1 MMEDFDNI
9 FKDKIGDE
17 LPHDFRPSDWLA
29 AEQELDKLMPLA
41 APIAPSPRFLTWHKW
56 AIAATVLLL
65 GSQLYL
71 MTELGKVKQE
81 VVALHEENKG
91 LITAKKADIPDFN
104 IPQTIVIQH
113 DTITR
118 TVFIEVPQK
127 GQGTEQSVKRNDMQ
141 HRNFENFVDN
151 KNGINDTQ
159 EAVSSTAKNN
169 KVTPPKTNF
178 APKINELITDNIV
191 LKTVENSKQLEVKKD
206 ILKDA
211 NNVVINKNEL
221 ADINKENANKSV
233 EINKENT
240 DNLNQINKENA
251 NNYLENKKEN
261 NVLNTLPNNQLA
273 IVKSI
278 NRAKNWLDDAAF
290 DFILMS
296 KPVIIKPI
304 SEPNGWE
311 ISANALLLTN
321 EEHRRPHL
329 PHGNEPD
336 DQKASIGAN
345 IRLSYNLKSNIRLS
359 ADADFWSER
368 HGQDTTGRLP
378 ILPNLPK
385 DFTLTGVEQ
394 TFRSFQ
400 LRLGADYKFRQIIG
414 IQPFIGLGL
423 AYQKRSNDGF
433 ELVYKKD
440 NNKLP
445 PITVPNETKFDKPLF
460 ISLRAGLEGKIYR
473 RLSWSVD
480 VNGQR
485 GVSYGQTWSS
495 HFGLKYAL

>member
-1 MMEDFDNI
+1 MIEDFDNI

-17 LPHDFRPSDWLA
+17 LPYDFRPGDWLA

-56 AIAATVLLL
+56 AIAATILLL

-71 MTELGKVKQE
+71 MTELSKVKQE
-81 VVALHEENKG
+81 VVTLHEENKG
-91 LITAKKADIPDFN
+91 LITAKKANKSDFN
-104 IPQTIVIQH
+104 TPQAVVIQH
-113 DTITR
+113 DTLVK

-127 GQGTEQSVKRNDMQ
+127 GQAAEQSVKGKEIQRRDFD
-141 HRNFENFVDN
+141 NFADN
-151 KNGINDTQ
+151 KNSINERN
-159 EAVSSTAKNN
+159 EAVSSNAKNN
-169 KVTPPKTNF
+169 KATPPKTNF
-178 APKINELITDNIV
+178 APKINELNTENMA
-191 LKTVENSKQLEVKKD
+191 LKTVENAKKIEVKKD
-206 ILKDA
+206 VLKDA

-221 ADINKENANKSV
+221 ADINRENANKSV
-233 EINKENT
+233 ETNKENA

-251 NNYLENKKEN
+251 NNSLENKKEN

-273 IVKSI
+273 LVKSI

-290 DFILMS
+290 DFILTS

-304 SEPNGWE
+304 TEPNGWE

-329 PHGNEPD
+329 PHGSEPD

-345 IRLSYNLKSNIRLS
+345 LRLSYNLKSNIRLS

-368 HGQDTTGRLP
+368 HGQDTTGRP
-378 ILPNLPK
+378 QILPK

-400 LRLGADYKFRQIIG
+400 LRVGADYKFRQIIG

-433 ELVYKKD
+433 EFVYKKD

-445 PITVPNETKFDKPLF
+445 PIAVPNETKFDKPLF